1 MAMLLKAQERKRTH
15 IHEKEEIKGTHSQKL
30 PEPYYIAILM
40 KEIYVAPTCYNQGPL
55 ATIVT
60 TLMLHFPLK
69 LSKTSEMQHQ
79 SRKTISF
86 LPLSKITAR

>member
-15 IHEKEEIKGTHSQKL
+15 IHGKEKIKGTHSQKL
-30 PEPYYIAILM
+30 LEPYYIAILM
-40 KEIYVAPTCYNQGPL
+40 KEIYIAPTCYNQGPL
-55 ATIVT
+55 ATIT

-79 SRKTISF
+79 SRKTITFFSV
-86 LPLSKITAR
+86 SKITAR